1 MRGAWAD
8 GRWIGRAAFLLV
20 CAACSRDDGDG
31 QPQAGVEGA
40 DPLVVEE
47 PRVTPAE
54 SAAAA
59 VQVRAHS
66 HSVQRA
72 ARARAGLPPDD
83 PAPRPSRPAA
93 ATPHSEFQGCMAQ
106 AQAAEG
112 HTRAQIERACNNLPG
127 APASG
132 ASSPADPS
140 M

>member
-1 MRGAWAD
+1 MRATWAY
-8 GRWIGRAAFLLV
+8 GRWMSRAAFLLV
-20 CAACSRDDGDG
+20 CAACSRDDGDDG
-31 QPQAGVEGA
+31 QPQAGAEGA

-59 VQVRAHS
+59 VRVRAHS
-66 HSVQRA
+66 QSVQRA

-83 PAPRPSRPAA
+83 PAPRPSPPAA
-93 ATPHSEFQGCMAQ
+93 ATPQSEFQGCMAQ

-132 ASSPADPS
+132 ARSPADP
-140 M
+140 